1 MPKELHEIT
10 KFTTGTITVP
20 DEKDIP
26 EDAASYSLNIDSV
39 TEGGKLKGVPGDLY
53 LKNDG
58 TFGSSSTAETVD
70 AQVMSMINRDGYH
83 DLVYF
88 EDDTGKIWNITDIYN
103 TASRTDTTI
112 AAVASDP
119 ATITDSDSEF
129 ITSGFRAGQLIHVT
143 GFTGDADNNTTY
155 KLKSVAA
162 GTLTLTNSLGNGAGS
177 ADAADGET
185 VTIKTYKKTDMG
197 SARSANGW
205 RTGVAGENGTK
216 NLGESGEVAMQVHNK
231 EVHVG
236 MGQTSSD
243 TPKWVGYVANKQFG
257 TKTEAMQMEDAE
269 LKALGSFP
277 VIYNAV
283 TVDDVVYGIQYGG
296 SRIYKFSATAFDSA
310 SYTEFTSTQ
319 GISLV
324 AGGSDIWVYDDNAG
338 FGTLFK
344 IDVSEWGT
352 ENEISQENNPTG
364 WGGAGTDLDTGFEIS
379 DIHHDSVGDVIW
391 FAAYKSGNIGRLS
404 HFLYNTASEP
414 SSSGAITITHRSP
427 TLDGDAAADEGEW
440 TDNSTVINLYKQCL
454 VQTAQGVGLMCFL
467 PADKNLWV
475 AKDPDSYA
483 TYEDGLVMFNVE
495 KTYSNDTVLTID
507 SSDLSGTDDCQIH
520 EVKNSGSATD
530 YGGSSYW
537 GGFWGDNER
546 IIISR
551 KNDTDDSE
559 LFAFD
564 DIVHAAVSSGA
575 QSTPTARGDSDTDL
589 GAAIDANG
597 MAFAVPADRDDVYT
611 FEQYGGGGYITL
623 SYNDSAFSSLNYRE
637 RSNLR
642 VEFTDSGTGVFRSD
656 DTYFWKFSLMY
667 DGYQES
673 PLSASFTYTP
683 GDDTSNIEL
692 DISLFNTSGLSK
704 RVSHLV
710 AYRAEDS
717 NTPGSASPTTFYRFL
732 KKMPLDPSF
741 TIAENVWAGNV
752 DARRKIFVDQLNNQG
767 ASYEAR
773 TLMPETLE
781 SSMVHYSLSTQ
792 INSMHIVGKCY
803 KADIPDAKNYLFK
816 SKVNNFDQFDWTT
829 DFLRLPTVPTA
840 LASFN
845 GRIYAFD
852 KNNTYRINPN
862 GFYIEDTFE
871 GVGCSGAFAV
881 AVTEYGMCY
890 CDKNNIYLH
899 DGKSPKPIATPI
911 LTGNPYYESS
921 DYNKTWHNAIEP
933 DYGHRVMFDS
943 KRKSFMIFFRGLE
956 ASGSYT
962 GTGDHATQLTDSA
975 AAFTDEA
982 ATRSDSLIGAR
993 VHNTTDGSQGVV
1005 ASVQSSTQLTLD
1017 DLLGGSNNFW
1027 DDSANDEY
1035 VITKS
1040 YAWSYNIPHNRWD
1053 LIHFQSGVQPNL
1065 TLNGKNGELFVVG
1078 GNYVLYKFLGSTSST
1093 LDPWEWRS
1101 KYMTMGEDT
1110 VKKMLYDVKV
1120 VGDSTAPTTT
1130 YGVDGDTTPTT
1141 ALVSSKVTTANKK
1154 SKSLQI
1160 KLIQVAGAT
1169 HKVDSVGVLYRRL
1182 PKTSGNI

>member
-10 KFTTGTITVP
+10 KFTAGTITVP

-39 TEGGKLKGVPGDLY
+39 TEGGKLKGVPGDFY
-53 LKNDG
+53 LVNDG
-58 TFGSSSTAETVD
+58 TFAASGTAETVD
-70 AQVMSMINRDGYH
+70 AQVMSMINRDGFH

-88 EDDTGKIWNITDIYN
+88 EDDTGKIHNITDIDN
-103 TASRTDTTI
+103 TGSKTATTI

-119 ATITDSDSEF
+119 ATLTDSGSGF
-129 ITSGFRAGQLIHVT
+129 ITAGFRTDQLIHVS
-143 GFTGDADNNTTY
+143 GFTGDTDNNTTY

-162 GTLTLTNSLGNGAGS
+162 GTLTLTNALGNGAG
-177 ADAADGET
+177 AADGAGES

-364 WGGAGTDLDTGFEIS
+364 WGGAGTDLDSNFEIS

-391 FAAYKSGNIGRLS
+391 FAAYKSGNIDYTS
-404 HFLYNTASEP
+404 NWLYNTASEP
-414 SSSGAITITHRSP
+414 SSSGAIAVTKRTPNIA
-427 TLDGDAAADEGEW
+427 GDAAADVGEW
-440 TDNSTVINLYKQCL
+440 TTGNVAINLYKQCL
-454 VQTAQGVGLMCFL
+454 VQTTTGVGAMCFMV
-467 PADKNLWV
+467 ADKNLWV
-475 AKDPDSYA
+475 NKDNPPAPDAYA
-483 TYEDGLVMFNVE
+483 TFEDGLIMFNVE
-495 KTYSNDTVLTID
+495 KDYPDKGDIAISVSGDTD
-507 SSDLSGTDDCQIH
+507 ECQPH
-520 EVKNSGSATD
+520 EIKNGGSATD
-530 YGGSSYW
+530 YGGTSYF
-537 GGFWGDNER
+537 GGFFGDIDR
-546 IIISR
+546 IIISK
-551 KNDTDDSE
+551 KNAANDSE
-559 LFAFD
+559 FFAFD
-564 DIVHAAVSSGA
+564 DVAHSTIGSGS
-575 QSTPTARGDSDTDL
+575 QGVPTARGDSDTDL
-589 GAAIDANG
+589 TSDPIDSNG
-597 MAFAVPADRDDVYT
+597 MAFAVAADRDDIYI
-611 FEQYGGGGYITL
+611 FEQYGGGGFMKLGYDDTNFG
-623 SYNDSAFSSLNYRE
+623 SAVTYNE

-673 PLSASFTYTP
+673 PLSASFTHTP
-683 GDDTSNIEL
+683 GDNTSNIEL

-717 NTPGSASPTTFYRFL
+717 NTSGSASPTTFYRFL

-741 TIAENVWAGNV
+741 TIAEDVWAGTV

-803 KADIPDAKNYLFK
+803 KAEIPDSKNYLFK
-816 SKVNNFDQFDWTT
+816 SKVNRFDQFDWTT

-852 KNNTYRINPN
+852 KNNTYRINPQ

-871 GVGCSGAFAV
+871 GAGCSGAFAV

-911 LTGNPYYESS
+911 LTGGTYP
-921 DYNKTWHNAIEP
+921 WHNVIEP

-956 ASGSYT
+956 ASGTHT
-962 GTGDHATQLTDSA
+962 GGDSNIVLIDSTATFTSLNGHGA
-975 AAFTDEA
+975 AGGT
-982 ATRSDSLIGAR
+982 LVGAR
-993 VHNTTDGSQGVV
+993 VHNTTDGSNGVV
-1005 ASVQSSTQLTLD
+1005 ASVDSATQVTLD
-1017 DLLGGSNNFW
+1017 DLTGGSDDSW
-1027 DDSANDEY
+1027 DDASNDAY
-1035 VITKS
+1035 TITKS
-1040 YAWSYNIPHNRWD
+1040 YAWSYNILRNRWD
-1053 LIHFQSGVQPNL
+1053 LIHFQSGVVPEA
-1065 TLNGKNGELFVVG
+1065 TLHGKNGELFVVAD
-1078 GNYVLYKFLGSTSST
+1078 NYALYHYLGDPSTT
-1093 LDPWEWRS
+1093 LKAWEWRS

-1110 VKKMLYDVKV
+1110 VKKMLYDVNV
-1120 VGDSTAPTTT
+1120 VGDGTAPTIR
-1130 YGVDGDTTPTT
+1130 YGVNGDTTPTT
-1141 ALVSSKVTTANKK
+1141 SLVSSKVAAADKK
-1154 SKSLQI
+1154 SKSLQLKI
-1160 KLIQVAGAT
+1160 VQASGAT